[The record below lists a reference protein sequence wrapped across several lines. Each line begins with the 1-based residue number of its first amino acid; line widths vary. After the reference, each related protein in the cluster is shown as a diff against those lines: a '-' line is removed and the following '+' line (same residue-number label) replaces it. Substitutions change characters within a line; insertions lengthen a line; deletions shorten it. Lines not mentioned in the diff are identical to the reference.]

1 MNEDVPE
8 MTDFRKAAEKDVV
21 FLVKGLGKK
30 LSGGETPVPMF
41 KLGAIEGFCAELELP
56 LE

>member
-1 MNEDVPE
+1 

-21 FLVKGLGKK
+21 FLLKGLGKK

-41 KLGAIEGFCAELELP
+41 KLGAKEGFSAELELP